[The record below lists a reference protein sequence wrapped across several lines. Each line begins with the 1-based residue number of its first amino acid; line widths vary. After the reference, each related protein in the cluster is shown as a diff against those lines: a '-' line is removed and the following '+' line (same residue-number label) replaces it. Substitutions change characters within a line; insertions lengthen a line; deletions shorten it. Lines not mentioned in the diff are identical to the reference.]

1 MDFLLVCLNFVNLN
15 IEVKIIIKITILR
28 LVGWIN
34 MNDFYEEIV
43 IGICLILTI
52 FVVAILK
59 SNLCM

>member
-1 MDFLLVCLNFVNLN
+1 
-15 IEVKIIIKITILR
+15 
-28 LVGWIN
+28 

-59 SNLCM
+59 SNLFI